1 MCLQCR
7 RPQFNSW
14 VRKICWRRDSL
25 PTQKYSWA
33 SLVTQLVK
41 NLPAMWETWVWSLTW
56 EDSPGGGKDYPLQYS
71 DLENSMDCIVHG
83 LTKSWTKTEWLSL
96 SHTQA
101 AVTSPEIAL
110 FLLLGS
116 DIISRWKC
124 LLCIFPTEES
134 KDNLL
139 RWKAWCL
146 GKLQWYKVQ
155 VLGGHTSLDVADGKF
170 PISGLFHCNE
180 AVRIK
185 WD

>member
-1 MCLQCR
+1 M
-7 RPQFNSW
+7 
-14 VRKICWRRDSL
+14 
-25 PTQKYSWA
+25 
-33 SLVTQLVK
+33 TQLVK
-41 NLPAMWETWVWSLTW
+41 KCLQCGRPGFDPWVGKIPWRRERLSTPVFW
-56 EDSPGGGKDYPLQYS
+56 PG
-71 DLENSMDCIVHG
+71 EFHG
-83 LTKSWTKTEWLSL
+83 LYSPWAHKELDMTEWLSL

-101 AVTSPEIAL
+101 AVSSPEIAL

-134 KDNLL
+134 EDNEPRL
-139 RWKAWCL
+139 KAWCL

-170 PISGLFHCNE
+170 PISGFFHCNE